1 MRPEHFRRWGTLG
14 AESIGEEPE
23 SMVAPSGKSF
33 WGKAYDGGAFGGEA
47 FGGEAFKGGSL

>member
-1 MRPEHFRRWGTLG
+1 MRPEHFHRWGTLG

-47 FGGEAFKGGSL
+47 FGGGSL